1 ANDKRNS
8 DFMDAPASY
17 WLVNASTGFSLRSQ
31 KLKYDFR
38 LSADNLFN
46 TVYRNYTNRLR
57 YFTNDLGS
65 NFSLLIKCTF

>member
-1 ANDKRNS
+1 
-8 DFMDAPASY
+8 MDAPASY

-57 YFTNDLGS
+57 YFANDLGS